1 MAPEVCKGCY
11 TEKAD
16 LWSIGVLLHI
26 LLIGRPLFSGG
37 NKEIIKQVINYKMMT
52 FDGPEFRY
60 CSSGAIDLL
69 KKLTHSDPNQRP
81 SAETLLDHVWIKS
94 LGKMNVPVKT
104 VQKALINF
112 QHSVSRSKLQ
122 LEVISL
128 FVTNLFS
135 DDEREYYRKV
145 FYRVN
150 KRCDGMAT
158 REELL

>member
-1 MAPEVCKGCY
+1 
-11 TEKAD
+11 
-16 LWSIGVLLHI
+16 
-26 LLIGRPLFSGG
+26 
-37 NKEIIKQVINYKMMT
+37 MMT
-52 FDGPEFRY
+52 FDGPEFKY

-69 KKLTHSDPNQRP
+69 KKLTHSDPKQRP
-81 SAETLLDHVWIKS
+81 SAEALLDHVWIKS